1 MLKIQTILSMKRLFS
16 AYLFIAV
23 FFIACKPKENS
34 KSSLVIDL
42 KHIFGSK
49 NLLIGSTYTNAS
61 SEELTIS
68 RLDYFISNIKLQ
80 KADGSEYIV
89 PQNNSY
95 FLVKLSEK
103 NTQQLSI
110 QDVPLGEYTGI
121 SFMIG
126 VDSLR
131 NTLEPSQRTG
141 ALDVGGVA
149 EGMYWSWNTG
159 YIFLKLEGTSP
170 VVPATQNNQFKF
182 HIGFYGGY
190 NTPTLNN
197 LRTSTINFGT
207 DKLKIQQGKSALVH
221 LKVDLAEFFKNP
233 TLIKLSENN
242 SVEFSA
248 FSATVANNYIDM
260 FSLDFVHN

>member
-1 MLKIQTILSMKRLFS
+1 MKRLFP
-16 AYLFIAV
+16 AYLFIV
-23 FFIACKPKENS
+23 IIFLSCKPKETS

-42 KHIFGSK
+42 KHIFGDK
-49 NLLIGSTYTNAS
+49 DLLIGGTYTNAS
-61 SEELTIS
+61 GEEFTVTKLN
-68 RLDYFISNIKLQ
+68 YFVSNIKLQ
-80 KADGSEYIV
+80 KADGSEYVI

-103 NTQQLSI
+103 NTHQLSLKDI
-110 QDVPLGEYTGI
+110 PLGEYTGV
-121 SFMIG
+121 SFTIG

-141 ALDVGGVA
+141 ALDVGGAA
-149 EGMYWSWNTG
+149 EDMYWSWNTG
-159 YIFLKLEGTSP
+159 YIFFKLEGSSP
-170 VVPATQNNQFKF
+170 VVPASQNNQFKF

-190 NTPTLNN
+190 NTPTINN
-197 LRTSTINFGT
+197 LRTTSINFGT
-207 DKLKIQQGKSALVH
+207 DKLKMQQGKTSLVH

-248 FSATVANNYIDM
+248 FSATVANNYTDI